1 MNGSGV
7 FLLRNSL
14 LVAFDNRR
22 LFVVRERIQLVVGDA
37 RRLGLILVERHSLV
51 AVLQFLDLQ
60 RVRGIVHQYGRIAA
74 DIHEMDH
81 VFFDILVERAD
92 FAVPAQ
98 PLGIGAERFNHK
110 ARPRLG
116 VKSGAGSP
124 RGHETAAQPGQER
137 DAVHRQHTVHG
148 LNPERGGSDSSGG
161 AIHGNRADKAHKGKK
176 KLFHSVRKV
185 LSVTCRSWGHSR
197 TRL

>member
-1 MNGSGV
+1 MAREYFFSEIA
-7 FLLRNSL
+7 SL
-14 LVAFDNRR
+14 WRSITVA
-22 LFVVRERIQLVVGDA
+22 FVVRERIQLVVGDA

-124 RGHETAAQPGQER
+124 EGMKPPHSPDRKETPFTASTPYTG
-137 DAVHRQHTVHG
+137 
-148 LNPERGGSDSSGG
+148 
-161 AIHGNRADKAHKGKK
+161 
-176 KLFHSVRKV
+176 
-185 LSVTCRSWGHSR
+185 
-197 TRL
+197 